1 MQIRN
6 NYYFYKS
13 ALTPK
18 QCTDILEA
26 GMSELVKKSSAY
38 GDAAITAQTADGKE
52 KGGMSNDG
60 KETGNVA
67 QANIT
72 KERMQKKRIER
83 S

>member
-26 GMSELVKKSSAY
+26 GMSELVKKSRAY

-52 KGGMSNDG
+52 KAECKMM
-60 KETGNVA
+60 E
-67 QANIT
+67 
-72 KERMQKKRIER
+72 KKQVMLHKLI
-83 S
+83 